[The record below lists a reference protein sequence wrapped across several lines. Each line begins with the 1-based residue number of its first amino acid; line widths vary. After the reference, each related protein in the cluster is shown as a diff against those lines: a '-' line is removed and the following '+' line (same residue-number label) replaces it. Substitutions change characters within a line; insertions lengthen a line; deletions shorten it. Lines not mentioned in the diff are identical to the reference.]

1 MYSRMCSGPSWSGER
16 WKYCANYTPMLSEH
30 GCERLLH
37 DQPIRLFPTVNYWLT
52 SRGTSWQN
60 AEQCAQ
66 RSAVADSL
74 AQVAARFRKVKPN
87 RERGAVSATAPK
99 LV

>member
-1 MYSRMCSGPSWSGER
+1 MYSRMSSGPSWSVER
-16 WKYCANYTPMLSEH
+16 WKYCANYTPMSSEH
-30 GCERLLH
+30 GCERLSH
-37 DQPIRLFPTVNYWLT
+37 DQPIVFSRPWTIGLT

-87 RERGAVSATAPK
+87 RERGQRNRTQTGMI
-99 LV
+99 

>member
-1 MYSRMCSGPSWSGER
+1 MPPSPIVFS
-16 WKYCANYTPMLSEH
+16 
-30 GCERLLH
+30 
-37 DQPIRLFPTVNYWLT
+37 QP

-74 AQVAARFRKVKPN
+74 AQVAGRFRKVKPN

-99 LV
+99 LGMI

>member
-1 MYSRMCSGPSWSGER
+1 
-16 WKYCANYTPMLSEH
+16 
-30 GCERLLH
+30 
-37 DQPIRLFPTVNYWLT
+37 VNYWLT

-74 AQVAARFRKVKPN
+74 AQVAARFRKLKPN
-87 RERGAVSATAPK
+87 RERGGVSATAPK